1 MSFYLFLY
9 EFQIIHFLLTDVA
22 KNISFFIRIQQ
33 KMGEAKMTCTN
44 IGYSNFISNGRLLGI
59 VTPDSAPTK
68 RLVQRAKER
77 DLLIDT
83 TFGRKTRSILIMD
96 NGYLFLSSLQPETV
110 VQRLKAPE
118 DTLESHF

>member
-1 MSFYLFLY
+1 M
-9 EFQIIHFLLTDVA
+9 
-22 KNISFFIRIQQ
+22 
-33 KMGEAKMTCTN
+33 MCTN

-68 RLVQRAKER
+68 RLVQRARER
-77 DLLIDT
+77 DQLIDT

-110 VQRLKAPE
+110 VQRLKSPE
-118 DTLESHF
+118 DTLPMRSESHS

>member
-1 MSFYLFLY
+1 M
-9 EFQIIHFLLTDVA
+9 VCA
-22 KNISFFIRIQQ
+22 
-33 KMGEAKMTCTN
+33 N
-44 IGYSNFISNGRLLGI
+44 IGYSNFIANDRLLGI

-68 RLVQRAKER
+68 RLIQRAKEHDR
-77 DLLIDT
+77 LIDT

-118 DTLESHF
+118 DAQPG